1 MDFEDLYNDEPR
13 DSNGASKLS
22 PEKKKIEVSAQ
33 EALATIVSRVV
44 LGLILLVSFTVGCWV
59 SATALHQA
67 DTCWFLALGRW
78 IYEHGAVPD
87 LDPFSWTMAIT
98 ASGQTVAASQVAASN
113 FVVSQWLSALLSYLS
128 TLAGGLLTLLILN
141 DVVIVTA
148 FLSLPIGFV
157 VRRGA
162 PFVAGFALVIL
173 AMLTA
178 LLCPTSCTEIFSYLF
193 IAVFLQVAH
202 HARSAMLWHD
212 DKVFRIAYVLV
223 PLMVLWA
230 NLHVGFI
237 FGLLILAGCLL
248 GASLGKFF
256 KGASSK
262 ALTVELAMALVG
274 SLLAS
279 FATPYGLKLWAV
291 MPQELASLLS
301 HNVNALSYWPYGLL
315 CLAYA
320 LLMVREYRACR
331 GKPGAVVDGLVVSE
345 LVAAGLVGS
354 VAIAATVVI
363 PGLIVFTTLIVLAEV
378 LTLLG
383 LRRLAAHADASMA
396 AAKSDA
402 SMAAAKAEGSA
413 KSDAS
418 VAGAKAEPDKAES
431 VNSEADLAA
440 TQSTSPSE
448 NPRKRTFWQDLNY
461 HSLDVWLAGGAFE
474 LAIVSFCSIAGVCLV
489 GNKITKPELPTVS
502 RAFNHPYEIF
512 NQVVYPTLSPTLSPA
527 ISPSIRP
534 PVSSSLSSSSNEPAG
549 KIASK
554 AIRYIEQHRNELG
567 DKVFN
572 DAAFGDLIEWQLRA
586 TPKVFIDT
594 RLNVYSAK
602 IVADY
607 GTINECLDG
616 WQSRLDACAID
627 WVFVPTNSK
636 LGQSLLNNSA
646 WENRYHDDGAVIFVR
661 KKI

>member
-22 PEKKKIEVSAQ
+22 PEKKKIEVSPQ

-44 LGLILLVSFTVGCWV
+44 LGLILLVSFAVGCWV
-59 SATALHQA
+59 SATALHQS

-87 LDPFSWTMAIT
+87 LDPFSWTMAISA
-98 ASGQTVAASQVAASN
+98 ASGQTAAASQVVASN

-162 PFVAGFALVIL
+162 PFVAGLALVIL

-212 DKVFRIAYVLV
+212 EKVFRIAYVLV

-230 NLHVGFI
+230 NLHVGFV

-256 KGASSK
+256 KGASNK

-291 MPQELASLLS
+291 MPQELSSLLAR
-301 HNVNALSYWPYGLL
+301 NVNAFAYWPYGLL

-320 LLMVREYRACR
+320 LLMVREYRACQ

-345 LVAAGLVGS
+345 LVTAGLVGS
-354 VAIAATVVI
+354 VAIAATVAI

-396 AAKSDA
+396 AAKA
-402 SMAAAKAEGSA
+402 EAAAAPQS
-413 KSDAS
+413 
-418 VAGAKAEPDKAES
+418 
-431 VNSEADLAA
+431 NS
-440 TQSTSPSE
+440 PPE

-489 GNKITKPELPTVS
+489 ANKITKPELPTVS

-512 NQVVYPTLSPTLSPA
+512 NQVVCPNLSSPLS
-527 ISPSIRP
+527 P
-534 PVSSSLSSSSNEPAG
+534 PVSSSLSPASNKPTG

-554 AIRYIEQHRNELG
+554 AIHYIEQHSNELG
-567 DKVFN
+567 DRVFS

-594 RLNVYSAK
+594 RLNVYDAK
-602 IVADY
+602 IGADY
-607 GTINECLDG
+607 RTINECLDG
-616 WQSRLDACAID
+616 WQSRLDAYAID
-627 WVFVPTNSK
+627 WVFVPANSK
-636 LGQSLLNNSA
+636 LGQALLTNSA

>member
-1 MDFEDLYNDEPR
+1 
-13 DSNGASKLS
+13 
-22 PEKKKIEVSAQ
+22 
-33 EALATIVSRVV
+33 
-44 LGLILLVSFTVGCWV
+44 
-59 SATALHQA
+59 
-67 DTCWFLALGRW
+67 
-78 IYEHGAVPD
+78 
-87 LDPFSWTMAIT
+87 MAISA
-98 ASGQTVAASQVAASN
+98 ASGQTAAASQVVASN

-162 PFVAGFALVIL
+162 PFVAGLALVIL

-178 LLCPTSCTEIFSYLF
+178 LFCPTSCTEIFSYLF

-230 NLHVGFI
+230 NLHVGFV

-248 GASLGKFF
+248 GAALGKFF
-256 KGASSK
+256 KGASNK

-291 MPQELASLLS
+291 MPQELSSLLS
-301 HNVNALSYWPYGLL
+301 RNVNAFAYWPYGLL

-320 LLMVREYRACR
+320 LLMVREYRACQ

-345 LVAAGLVGS
+345 LVTAGLVGS
-354 VAIAATVVI
+354 VAIAATAAI

-396 AAKSDA
+396 AAKA
-402 SMAAAKAEGSA
+402 EAAAAPQS
-413 KSDAS
+413 
-418 VAGAKAEPDKAES
+418 
-431 VNSEADLAA
+431 NS
-440 TQSTSPSE
+440 PPE

-489 GNKITKPELPTVS
+489 ANKITKPELPTVS

-512 NQVVYPTLSPTLSPA
+512 NQIVCPNLSLA
-527 ISPSIRP
+527 
-534 PVSSSLSSSSNEPAG
+534 SNEPTG

-554 AIRYIEQHRNELG
+554 AIHYIEQHSNELG
-567 DKVFN
+567 DRVFS

-594 RLNVYSAK
+594 RLNVYDAK

-607 GTINECLDG
+607 RTINDCLDG
-616 WQSRLDACAID
+616 WQSRLDAYAVD
-627 WVFVPTNSK
+627 WVFVPANSK

>member
-59 SATALHQA
+59 AATALHQS

-98 ASGQTVAASQVAASN
+98 ASGQNLSASQVVASN

-162 PFVAGFALVIL
+162 PFVAGLALVIL

-230 NLHVGFI
+230 NLHVGFVI
-237 FGLLILAGCLL
+237 GLLILAGCLL
-248 GASLGKFF
+248 GASLGKLF

-262 ALTVELAMALVG
+262 ALSVELAMALVG

-279 FATPYGLKLWAV
+279 FATPYGLRLWAV
-291 MPQELASLLS
+291 MPQELSSLLAR
-301 HNVNALSYWPYGLL
+301 NVNAFAYWPYWPL
-315 CLAYA
+315 CLTYA
-320 LLMVREYRACR
+320 LLMVREYRACQ
-331 GKPGAVVDGLVVSE
+331 GKPGALVDGLVVSE
-345 LVAAGLVGS
+345 LVTAGLLGS
-354 VAIAATVVI
+354 VAIAATVAI
-363 PGLIVFTTLIVLAEV
+363 PGLIAFTTLIVLAEV

-383 LRRLAAHADASMA
+383 LRRLAKHADASMA
-396 AAKSDA
+396 AAKPDGSARSDA
-402 SMAAAKAEGSA
+402 
-413 KSDAS
+413 
-418 VAGAKAEPDKAES
+418 
-431 VNSEADLAA
+431 AA
-440 TQSTSPSE
+440 TQSTSPPE

-489 GNKITKPELPTVS
+489 ANKIAKPELPTVS
-502 RAFNHPYEIF
+502 RAFNYPYEIF
-512 NQVVYPTLSPTLSPA
+512 NQVVCPNLKPALSPA
-527 ISPSIRP
+527 LSPSA
-534 PVSSSLSSSSNEPAG
+534 SSSLSTTSNELTG

-554 AIRYIEQHRNELG
+554 AIHYIEQHQNELG
-567 DKVFN
+567 DRVFN

-594 RLNVYSAK
+594 RLNVYDARN
-602 IVADY
+602 VADY
-607 GTINECLDG
+607 RSINECLDG
-616 WQSRLDACAID
+616 WQSKLDAYAID
-627 WVFVPTNSK
+627 WVFVPSNSK
-636 LGQSLLNNSA
+636 LGQALLNNSA

>member
-1 MDFEDLYNDEPR
+1 LDFEDLYNDEPR

-22 PEKKKIEVSAQ
+22 PEKKKIEVSPQ

-59 SATALHQA
+59 SATALHQS

-87 LDPFSWTMAIT
+87 LDPFSWTMAISA
-98 ASGQTVAASQVAASN
+98 ASGQTAAASQVVASN

-162 PFVAGFALVIL
+162 PFVAGLALVIL

-178 LLCPTSCTEIFSYLF
+178 LFCPTSCTEIFSYLF

-230 NLHVGFI
+230 NLHVGFV

-248 GASLGKFF
+248 GAALGKFF
-256 KGASSK
+256 KGASNK

-291 MPQELASLLS
+291 MPQELSSLLS
-301 HNVNALSYWPYGLL
+301 RNVNAFAYWPYGLL

-320 LLMVREYRACR
+320 LLMVREYRACQ

-345 LVAAGLVGS
+345 LVTAGLVGS
-354 VAIAATVVI
+354 VAIAATVAI

-396 AAKSDA
+396 AAKA
-402 SMAAAKAEGSA
+402 EAAAAPQS
-413 KSDAS
+413 
-418 VAGAKAEPDKAES
+418 
-431 VNSEADLAA
+431 NS
-440 TQSTSPSE
+440 PPE

-489 GNKITKPELPTVS
+489 ANKITKPELPTVS
-502 RAFNHPYEIF
+502 RAFIHPYEIF
-512 NQVVYPTLSPTLSPA
+512 NQVVCPNLSSPLS
-527 ISPSIRP
+527 P
-534 PVSSSLSSSSNEPAG
+534 PVSSSLSPASNKPTG

-554 AIRYIEQHRNELG
+554 AIHYIEQHSNELG
-567 DKVFN
+567 DRVFS

-594 RLNVYSAK
+594 RLNVYDAK

-607 GTINECLDG
+607 RTINDCLDG
-616 WQSRLDACAID
+616 WQSRLDAYAVD
-627 WVFVPTNSK
+627 WVFVPANSK

>member
-1 MDFEDLYNDEPR
+1 LDFEDLYNDEPR

-22 PEKKKIEVSAQ
+22 PEKKKIEVSPQ

-59 SATALHQA
+59 SATALHQS

-87 LDPFSWTMAIT
+87 LDPFSWTMAISA
-98 ASGQTVAASQVAASN
+98 ASGQTAAASQVVASN

-162 PFVAGFALVIL
+162 PFVAGLALVIL

-178 LLCPTSCTEIFSYLF
+178 LFCPTSCTEIFSYLF

-230 NLHVGFI
+230 NLHVGFV

-248 GASLGKFF
+248 GAALGKFF
-256 KGASSK
+256 KGASNK

-291 MPQELASLLS
+291 MPQELSSLLS
-301 HNVNALSYWPYGLL
+301 RNVNAFAYWPYGLL

-320 LLMVREYRACR
+320 LLMVREYRACQ

-345 LVAAGLVGS
+345 LVTAGLVGS
-354 VAIAATVVI
+354 VAIAATVAI

-396 AAKSDA
+396 AAKA
-402 SMAAAKAEGSA
+402 EAAAAPQS
-413 KSDAS
+413 
-418 VAGAKAEPDKAES
+418 
-431 VNSEADLAA
+431 NS
-440 TQSTSPSE
+440 PPE

-489 GNKITKPELPTVS
+489 ANKITKPELPTVS

-512 NQVVYPTLSPTLSPA
+512 NQVVCPNLSSPLS
-527 ISPSIRP
+527 P
-534 PVSSSLSSSSNEPAG
+534 PVSSSLSPASNKPTG

-554 AIRYIEQHRNELG
+554 AIHYIEQHSNELG
-567 DKVFN
+567 DRVFS

-594 RLNVYSAK
+594 RLNVYDAK

-607 GTINECLDG
+607 RTINDCLDG
-616 WQSRLDACAID
+616 WQSRLDAYAVD
-627 WVFVPTNSK
+627 WVFVPANSK

>member
-87 LDPFSWTMAIT
+87 LDPFSWTMAINS
-98 ASGQTVAASQVAASN
+98 ASGQTVAASPVIASN
-113 FVVSQWLSALLSYLS
+113 FVVGQWLSALLSYLS

-162 PFVAGFALVIL
+162 PFVAGLALVIL

-230 NLHVGFI
+230 NLHVGFVI
-237 FGLLILAGCLL
+237 GLLILAGCLL

-291 MPQELASLLS
+291 MPQELASLLL
-301 HNVNALSYWPYGLL
+301 HNVNALAYWPYGLL

-320 LLMVREYRACR
+320 LLMVREYRACQ
-331 GKPGAVVDGLVVSE
+331 GKHGALVDELVVSE
-345 LVAAGLVGS
+345 LITAGLVGS
-354 VAIAATVVI
+354 VAIAATVAI

-396 AAKSDA
+396 AAKA
-402 SMAAAKAEGSA
+402 
-413 KSDAS
+413 
-418 VAGAKAEPDKAES
+418 
-431 VNSEADLAA
+431 EADSAA
-440 TQSTSPSE
+440 SPSHSPAE

-489 GNKITKPELPTVS
+489 ANKITKPELPTVS

-512 NQVVYPTLSPTLSPA
+512 NQVVCPTLSAA
-527 ISPSIRP
+527 ISPSISPISPSISPR
-534 PVSSSLSSSSNEPAG
+534 VSSSLSPPNEPAG

-554 AIRYIEQHRNELG
+554 AIRYIEQHSNELG

-607 GTINECLDG
+607 RTINECLDG
-616 WQSRLDACAID
+616 WQSRLDAYAID
-627 WVFVPTNSK
+627 CVFVPANSK
-636 LGQSLLNNSA
+636 LGQALLNKSA

>member
-22 PEKKKIEVSAQ
+22 PEKKKIEVSPQ

-59 SATALHQA
+59 SATALHQS

-87 LDPFSWTMAIT
+87 LDPFSWTMAISA
-98 ASGQTVAASQVAASN
+98 ASGQTAAASQVVASN

-162 PFVAGFALVIL
+162 PFVAGLALVIL

-178 LLCPTSCTEIFSYLF
+178 LFCPTSCTEIFSYLF

-230 NLHVGFI
+230 NLHVGFV

-248 GASLGKFF
+248 GAALGKFF
-256 KGASSK
+256 KGASNK

-291 MPQELASLLS
+291 MPQELSSLLS
-301 HNVNALSYWPYGLL
+301 RNVNAFAYWPYGLL

-320 LLMVREYRACR
+320 LLMVREYRACQ

-345 LVAAGLVGS
+345 LVTAGLVGS
-354 VAIAATVVI
+354 VAIAATVAI

-396 AAKSDA
+396 AAKA
-402 SMAAAKAEGSA
+402 EAAAAPQS
-413 KSDAS
+413 
-418 VAGAKAEPDKAES
+418 
-431 VNSEADLAA
+431 NS
-440 TQSTSPSE
+440 PPE

-489 GNKITKPELPTVS
+489 ANKITKPELPTVS

-512 NQVVYPTLSPTLSPA
+512 NQIVCPNLSLA
-527 ISPSIRP
+527 
-534 PVSSSLSSSSNEPAG
+534 SNEPTG

-554 AIRYIEQHRNELG
+554 AIHYIEQHSNELG
-567 DKVFN
+567 DRVFS

-594 RLNVYSAK
+594 RLNVYDAK

-607 GTINECLDG
+607 RTINDCLDG
-616 WQSRLDACAID
+616 WQSRLDAYAVD
-627 WVFVPTNSK
+627 WVFVPANSK

>member
-13 DSNGASKLS
+13 DSNGASKLA

-33 EALATIVSRVV
+33 EALATIVSRVI

-59 SATALHQA
+59 AATALHQS

-87 LDPFSWTMAIT
+87 LDPFAWTGAIT
-98 ASGQTVAASQVAASN
+98 EASGQSVAASQVVANN

-148 FLSLPIGFV
+148 FLSLPIGFA

-162 PFVAGFALVIL
+162 PFVAGLALVIV

-212 DKVFRIAYVLV
+212 DKVFRVAYVLV

-230 NLHVGFI
+230 NLHVGFVI
-237 FGLLILAGCLL
+237 GLLILAACLL
-248 GASLGKFF
+248 GASLGKLF
-256 KGASSK
+256 KGSSSK
-262 ALTVELAMALVG
+262 ALTIELAMALVG

-279 FATPYGLKLWAV
+279 LATPYGLKLWAV

-301 HNVNALSYWPYGLL
+301 HKVNALAYWPCGLL

-320 LLMVREYRACR
+320 LLMVREYRAR
-331 GKPGAVVDGLVVSE
+331 QGKPGALVDGLVVSE
-345 LVAAGLVGS
+345 LVTAGLVGS
-354 VAIAATVVI
+354 VAIAATVAI

-396 AAKSDA
+396 AAH
-402 SMAAAKAEGSA
+402 AAQSA
-413 KSDAS
+413 KSDAL
-418 VAGAKAEPDKAES
+418 VADLKAEPES
-431 VNSEADLAA
+431 
-440 TQSTSPSE
+440 
-448 NPRKRTFWQDLNY
+448 PRKRTFWQDLNY

-489 GNKITKPELPTVS
+489 ANKITKPELPTVS
-502 RAFNHPYEIF
+502 RAFKYPYEIF
-512 NQVVYPTLSPTLSPA
+512 NQVVCPTLSSA
-527 ISPSIRP
+527 A
-534 PVSSSLSSSSNEPAG
+534 NEPVG
-549 KIASK
+549 KIVSK
-554 AIRYIEQHRNELG
+554 AIHYIEQHKDEL
-567 DKVFN
+567 DDRVFN
-572 DAAFGDLIEWQLRA
+572 DAVFGDLIEWQLRA

-594 RLNVYSAK
+594 RLNVYDGK
-602 IVADY
+602 VMNDY
-607 GTINECLDG
+607 RTINECLDG
-616 WQSRLDACAID
+616 WQSRLDANAID
-627 WVFVPTNSK
+627 WVFVPVNSK
-636 LGQSLLNNSA
+636 LGQSLLNQPA
-646 WENRYHDDGAVIFVR
+646 WEKRYHDDGAVIFVR

>member
-59 SATALHQA
+59 AATALHQS

-98 ASGQTVAASQVAASN
+98 AASGQTVAASQAVAGN

-162 PFVAGFALVIL
+162 PFVAGLALVIL

-212 DKVFRIAYVLV
+212 DKVFRIAFVLV

-230 NLHVGFI
+230 NLHVGFVI
-237 FGLLILAGCLL
+237 GLLILAGCLL
-248 GASLGKFF
+248 GAMLGKFF

-262 ALTVELAMALVG
+262 ALTVELVMALVG

-279 FATPYGLKLWAV
+279 LATPYGLKLWAV

-301 HNVNALSYWPYGLL
+301 RHVNAFAYWPYWLL

-320 LLMVREYRACR
+320 LLMVREYRACQ
-331 GKPGAVVDGLVVSE
+331 GKPGALVDGLVVSE
-345 LVAAGLVGS
+345 LVTAGLVGS
-354 VAIAATVVI
+354 VAIAATVAI
-363 PGLIVFTTLIVLAEV
+363 PCLIVFTTLIVLAEV

-396 AAKSDA
+396 AAKADGSAKSDA
-402 SMAAAKAEGSA
+402 SMAAAKA
-413 KSDAS
+413 
-418 VAGAKAEPDKAES
+418 VPES
-431 VNSEADLAA
+431 
-440 TQSTSPSE
+440 
-448 NPRKRTFWQDLNY
+448 PRKRTFWQDLNY

-474 LAIVSFCSIAGVCLV
+474 LAIVSFCSIAGVCLIA
-489 GNKITKPELPTVS
+489 NKITKPELPTVS

-512 NQVVYPTLSPTLSPA
+512 NQVVCPALSSPLS
-527 ISPSIRP
+527 P
-534 PVSSSLSSSSNEPAG
+534 PVSSYLGSASNEPVG

-554 AIRYIEQHRNELG
+554 AIHYIEQHKNELG
-567 DKVFN
+567 DRVFN

-586 TPKVFIDT
+586 TPKVFVDT
-594 RLNVYSAK
+594 RLNVYNAK
-602 IVADY
+602 MLTDY
-607 GTINECLDG
+607 RTINECLDG
-616 WQSRLDACAID
+616 WQSRLDAYAID

-636 LGQSLLNNSA
+636 LGQSLLNQPA

>member
-59 SATALHQA
+59 AATALHQA

-98 ASGQTVAASQVAASN
+98 ASGQNLSASQVVASN
-113 FVVSQWLSALLSYLS
+113 FVVSQWLSALLSFLS

-148 FLSLPIGFV
+148 FLSLPIGFAI
-157 VRRGA
+157 RRGA
-162 PFVAGFALVIL
+162 PFVAGLALVIL
-173 AMLTA
+173 SMLTA

-193 IAVFLQVAH
+193 VAVFLQVAH

-212 DKVFRIAYVLV
+212 DKVFRIAFILV

-230 NLHVGFI
+230 NLHFGFVI
-237 FGLLILAGCLL
+237 GLLILAACLL
-248 GASLGKFF
+248 GALLGKFF
-256 KGASSK
+256 KGISSK
-262 ALTVELAMALVG
+262 ALTIELAIALVG

-279 FATPYGLKLWAV
+279 LATPYGLKLWAV
-291 MPQELASLLS
+291 IPQELSSLFAR
-301 HNVNALSYWPYGLL
+301 HVNAFAYWPYGLL

-331 GKPGAVVDGLVVSE
+331 GKPGAFVDGLVVSE
-345 LVAAGLVGS
+345 LITAGLVGS
-354 VAIAATVVI
+354 VAIAATVAI

-383 LRRLAAHADASMA
+383 LRRLAKHADASMA
-396 AAKSDA
+396 AAKSD
-402 SMAAAKAEGSA
+402 GSA

-418 VAGAKAEPDKAES
+418 MAAANALPES
-431 VNSEADLAA
+431 
-440 TQSTSPSE
+440 
-448 NPRKRTFWQDLNY
+448 PRKRTFWQDLNY

-489 GNKITKPELPTVS
+489 ANKITKPELPTVS
-502 RAFNHPYEIF
+502 RAFNYPYEIF
-512 NQVVYPTLSPTLSPA
+512 NQVVCPALSPA
-527 ISPSIRP
+527 LRS
-534 PVSSSLSSSSNEPAG
+534 PVSSSLSSAANEPVG

-554 AIRYIEQHRNELG
+554 AIHYIEQHNNDLG
-567 DKVFN
+567 DRVFN
-572 DAAFGDLIEWQLRA
+572 DAAVGDLIEWQLRA

-594 RLNVYSAK
+594 RLNVYNAK
-602 IVADY
+602 TLADY
-607 GTINECLDG
+607 RTINECLAG
-616 WQSRLDACAID
+616 WQSLLDAYAID
-627 WVFVPTNSK
+627 WVFVPANSK
-636 LGQSLLNNSA
+636 LGQSLLNEPG
-646 WENRYHDDGAVIFVR
+646 WESRYHDDGAAIFVR

>member
-1 MDFEDLYNDEPR
+1 LDFEDLYNDEPR

-22 PEKKKIEVSAQ
+22 PEKKKIEVSPQ

-44 LGLILLVSFTVGCWV
+44 LGLILLVSFAVGCWV
-59 SATALHQA
+59 SATALHQS

-87 LDPFSWTMAIT
+87 LDPFSWTMAVSA
-98 ASGQTVAASQVAASN
+98 ASGQTVAASQVVANN

-162 PFVAGFALVIL
+162 PFVAGLALVIL

-212 DKVFRIAYVLV
+212 EKVFRIAYVLV

-230 NLHVGFI
+230 NLHVGFV

-291 MPQELASLLS
+291 MPQELSSLLAR
-301 HNVNALSYWPYGLL
+301 NVNAFAYWPYGLL

-320 LLMVREYRACR
+320 LLMVREYRACQ

-345 LVAAGLVGS
+345 LVTAGLVGS
-354 VAIAATVVI
+354 VAIAATVAI

-396 AAKSDA
+396 AAHAEAD
-402 SMAAAKAEGSA
+402 AAAPQSNSPPENS
-413 KSDAS
+413 
-418 VAGAKAEPDKAES
+418 PPES
-431 VNSEADLAA
+431 
-440 TQSTSPSE
+440 
-448 NPRKRTFWQDLNY
+448 PRKRTFWQDLNY

-474 LAIVSFCSIAGVCLV
+474 LAIVSLCSIAGVCLV
-489 GNKITKPELPTVS
+489 ANKITKPELPTVS
-502 RAFNHPYEIF
+502 RAFNYPYEIF
-512 NQVVYPTLSPTLSPA
+512 NQVVCPN
-527 ISPSIRP
+527 
-534 PVSSSLSSSSNEPAG
+534 LSSASNEPTG

-554 AIRYIEQHRNELG
+554 AIHYIEQHKNELG
-567 DKVFN
+567 DRVFS

-594 RLNVYSAK
+594 RLNVYDAK
-602 IVADY
+602 IGADY
-607 GTINECLDG
+607 RTINECLDG
-616 WQSRLDACAID
+616 WQSRLDAYAID
-627 WVFVPTNSK
+627 WVFVPANSK
-636 LGQSLLNNSA
+636 LGQALLTNSA

>member
-1 MDFEDLYNDEPR
+1 LDFEDLYNDEPR

-44 LGLILLVSFTVGCWV
+44 LGLILLVSFTVGCWL
-59 SATALHQA
+59 SATALHQS

-98 ASGQTVAASQVAASN
+98 EASGQTVAASQVVASN

-162 PFVAGFALVIL
+162 PFVAGLALVIL

-230 NLHVGFI
+230 NLHVGFVV
-237 FGLLILAGCLL
+237 GLLILAGCLL

-262 ALTVELAMALVG
+262 ALTVELAMALAG
-274 SLLAS
+274 SFLAS
-279 FATPYGLKLWAV
+279 LATPYGLKLWAV

-301 HNVNALSYWPYGLL
+301 RHVNAFAYWPYGLL

-320 LLMVREYRACR
+320 LLMVREYRACQ
-331 GKPGAVVDGLVVSE
+331 GKPGALVDGLVVSE
-345 LVAAGLVGS
+345 LVTAGLVGS
-354 VAIAATVVI
+354 VAIAATVAI

-396 AAKSDA
+396 AAKA
-402 SMAAAKAEGSA
+402 
-413 KSDAS
+413 DAS
-418 VAGAKAEPDKAES
+418 VADAKAVPES
-431 VNSEADLAA
+431 
-440 TQSTSPSE
+440 
-448 NPRKRTFWQDLNY
+448 PRKRTFWQDLNY

-489 GNKITKPELPTVS
+489 ANKITKPELPTVS
-502 RAFNHPYEIF
+502 RAFNYPYEIF
-512 NQVVYPTLSPTLSPA
+512 NQVVCPA
-527 ISPSIRP
+527 
-534 PVSSSLSSSSNEPAG
+534 LSSSSNEPAG

-554 AIRYIEQHRNELG
+554 AIHYIEQHSNELG
-567 DKVFN
+567 DRVFN
-572 DAAFGDLIEWQLRA
+572 DAAVGDLIEWQLRA

-594 RLNVYSAK
+594 RLNVYNAK
-602 IVADY
+602 IMTDY
-607 GTINECLDG
+607 RTINECLEG
-616 WQSRLDACAID
+616 WQSRLDAYAID
-627 WVFVPTNSK
+627 WVFVPANSK
-636 LGQSLLNNSA
+636 LGQSLLNQPA

>member
-1 MDFEDLYNDEPR
+1 LDFEDLYNDEPR
-13 DSNGASKLS
+13 ASNGPSKLS
-22 PEKKKIEVSAQ
+22 PEKKKIEVSPQ

-59 SATALHQA
+59 AATALHQS

-98 ASGQTVAASQVAASN
+98 ASGQSLAASQDIASS
-113 FVVSQWLSALLSYLS
+113 FIVSQWLSALLSYLS

-148 FLSLPIGFV
+148 FLSLPIGFS

-162 PFVAGFALVIL
+162 PFVAGLALVIL
-173 AMLTA
+173 AMQTA

-212 DKVFRIAYVLV
+212 DKVFRIAFVLV

-230 NLHVGFI
+230 NLHVGFVI
-237 FGLLILAGCLL
+237 GLLILAGCLL
-248 GASLGKFF
+248 GASLGKLF

-262 ALTVELAMALVG
+262 ALTNELTMALVG

-279 FATPYGLKLWAV
+279 LATPYGLKLWAV
-291 MPQELASLLS
+291 IPQELSSLLS
-301 HNVNALSYWPYGLL
+301 RHVNAFAYWPYGLL

-331 GKPGAVVDGLVVSE
+331 GKSEALVGGLVVSE
-345 LVAAGLVGS
+345 LVTAGLVGS
-354 VAIAATVVI
+354 VAIAATVAI
-363 PGLIVFTTLIVLAEV
+363 PGLIVFATLIVLAEA

-396 AAKSDA
+396 AGRSDA
-402 SMAAAKAEGSA
+402 AAPQSN
-413 KSDAS
+413 S
-418 VAGAKAEPDKAES
+418 PPES
-431 VNSEADLAA
+431 
-440 TQSTSPSE
+440 
-448 NPRKRTFWQDLNY
+448 PRKRTFWQDLNY

-489 GNKITKPELPTVS
+489 ANKITKPQLPTVS
-502 RAFNHPYEIF
+502 RAFNYPYEIF
-512 NQVVYPTLSPTLSPA
+512 NQIVCPALSPA
-527 ISPSIRP
+527 LSS
-534 PVSSSLSSSSNEPAG
+534 PVSSSLSSAPNEPAG
-549 KIASK
+549 KLAGK
-554 AIRYIEQHRNELG
+554 AIQYIEQHKNELG
-567 DKVFN
+567 DRVFN
-572 DAAFGDLIEWQLRA
+572 DAACGDLIEWQLRA

-594 RLNVYSAK
+594 RLNVYNAK
-602 IVADY
+602 ILADY
-607 GTINECLDG
+607 CTINECLDG
-616 WQSRLDACAID
+616 WQSRLDAYAID
-627 WVFVPTNSK
+627 WVFVPSNSK

-646 WENRYHDDGAVIFVR
+646 WEIRYQGDGAVIFVR

>member
-1 MDFEDLYNDEPR
+1 LDFEDLYNDEPR

-22 PEKKKIEVSAQ
+22 PEKKKIEVSPQ

-59 SATALHQA
+59 SATALHQS

-98 ASGQTVAASQVAASN
+98 ASGQTIAASQDIASS
-113 FVVSQWLSALLSYLS
+113 FIVSQWLSALLSYLS

-148 FLSLPIGFV
+148 FLSLPIGFS

-162 PFVAGFALVIL
+162 PFVAGLALVIL

-212 DKVFRIAYVLV
+212 EKVFRIAYVLV

-237 FGLLILAGCLL
+237 IGLLILAGCLL

-291 MPQELASLLS
+291 MPQQLSSLLAR
-301 HNVNALSYWPYGLL
+301 NVNAFAYWPYGLL

-320 LLMVREYRACR
+320 LLMVREYRACQ
-331 GKPGAVVDGLVVSE
+331 GKHGALVDGLVVSE
-345 LVAAGLVGS
+345 LVTAGLVGS
-354 VAIAATVVI
+354 VAIAATVAI

-396 AAKSDA
+396 AAKSE
-402 SMAAAKAEGSA
+402 AAAAASQSNSPPGNSPPEG
-413 KSDAS
+413 
-418 VAGAKAEPDKAES
+418 
-431 VNSEADLAA
+431 
-440 TQSTSPSE
+440 
-448 NPRKRTFWQDLNY
+448 PRKRTFWQDLNY

-489 GNKITKPELPTVS
+489 ANKITKPELPTVS
-502 RAFNHPYEIF
+502 RAFNYPYEIF
-512 NQVVYPTLSPTLSPA
+512 NQVVCPTLSPSLS
-527 ISPSIRP
+527 SSI
-534 PVSSSLSSSSNEPAG
+534 SSSLSPASNEPTG

-554 AIRYIEQHRNELG
+554 AIQYIEHHKNELG
-567 DKVFN
+567 DRVFN
-572 DAAFGDLIEWQLRA
+572 DAACGDLIEWQLRA

-594 RLNVYSAK
+594 RLNVYNAK

-607 GTINECLDG
+607 RTINECLDG
-616 WQSRLDACAID
+616 WQSRLDAYAID
-627 WVFVPTNSK
+627 WVFVPSNSK
-636 LGQSLLNNSA
+636 LGQALLDNSA
-646 WENRYHDDGAVIFVR
+646 WEIRYQGDGAVIFVR

>member
-22 PEKKKIEVSAQ
+22 PEKKKIEVSPQ

-59 SATALHQA
+59 SATALHQS

-87 LDPFSWTMAIT
+87 LDPFSWTMAISA
-98 ASGQTVAASQVAASN
+98 ASGQTAAASQVVASN

-162 PFVAGFALVIL
+162 PFVAGLALVIL

-178 LLCPTSCTEIFSYLF
+178 LFCPTSCTEIFSYLF

-230 NLHVGFI
+230 NLHVGFV

-291 MPQELASLLS
+291 MPQELSSLLS
-301 HNVNALSYWPYGLL
+301 RNVNAFAYWPCGLL

-320 LLMVREYRACR
+320 LLMVREYRACQ

-345 LVAAGLVGS
+345 LVTAGLVGS
-354 VAIAATVVI
+354 VAIAATVAI

-396 AAKSDA
+396 AAKA
-402 SMAAAKAEGSA
+402 EAA
-413 KSDAS
+413 
-418 VAGAKAEPDKAES
+418 
-431 VNSEADLAA
+431 AA
-440 TQSTSPSE
+440 TQSTSPPENSPPE

-489 GNKITKPELPTVS
+489 ANKITKPELPTVS
-502 RAFNHPYEIF
+502 RAFNYPYEIF
-512 NQVVYPTLSPTLSPA
+512 NQVVCPN
-527 ISPSIRP
+527 
-534 PVSSSLSSSSNEPAG
+534 LSSASNEPTG

-554 AIRYIEQHRNELG
+554 AIHYIEQHSNELG
-567 DKVFN
+567 DSVFS

-594 RLNVYSAK
+594 RLNVYDAK

-607 GTINECLDG
+607 RTINDCLDG
-616 WQSRLDACAID
+616 WQSRLDAYAID
-627 WVFVPTNSK
+627 WVFVPANSK

>member
-22 PEKKKIEVSAQ
+22 PEKKKIEVSPQ

-59 SATALHQA
+59 SATALHQS

-87 LDPFSWTMAIT
+87 LDPFSWTMAVSA
-98 ASGQTVAASQVAASN
+98 ASGQTVAASQVVANN

-162 PFVAGFALVIL
+162 PFVAGLALVIL

-230 NLHVGFI
+230 NLHVGFV

-291 MPQELASLLS
+291 MPQELSSLLAR
-301 HNVNALSYWPYGLL
+301 NVNAFAYWPYGLL

-320 LLMVREYRACR
+320 LLMVREYRACQ

-345 LVAAGLVGS
+345 LVTAGLVGS
-354 VAIAATVVI
+354 VAIAATVAI

-396 AAKSDA
+396 AAHAEAD
-402 SMAAAKAEGSA
+402 AAAPQSNSPPENS
-413 KSDAS
+413 
-418 VAGAKAEPDKAES
+418 PPES
-431 VNSEADLAA
+431 
-440 TQSTSPSE
+440 
-448 NPRKRTFWQDLNY
+448 PRKRTFWQDLNY

-474 LAIVSFCSIAGVCLV
+474 LAIVSLCSIAGVCLV
-489 GNKITKPELPTVS
+489 ANKITKPELPTVS
-502 RAFNHPYEIF
+502 RAFNYPYEIF
-512 NQVVYPTLSPTLSPA
+512 NQVVCPN
-527 ISPSIRP
+527 
-534 PVSSSLSSSSNEPAG
+534 LSSASNEPTG

-554 AIRYIEQHRNELG
+554 AIHYIEQHKNELG
-567 DKVFN
+567 DRVFS

-594 RLNVYSAK
+594 RLNVYDAK
-602 IVADY
+602 IGADY
-607 GTINECLDG
+607 RTINECLDG
-616 WQSRLDACAID
+616 WQSRLDAYAID
-627 WVFVPTNSK
+627 WVFVPANSK
-636 LGQSLLNNSA
+636 LGQALLTNSA

>member
-59 SATALHQA
+59 SATALHQS

-98 ASGQTVAASQVAASN
+98 EASGQTVAASQAVANN

-162 PFVAGFALVIL
+162 PFVAGLALVIL

-230 NLHVGFI
+230 NLHVGFVV
-237 FGLLILAGCLL
+237 GLLILAGCLL

-274 SLLAS
+274 SFLAS
-279 FATPYGLKLWAV
+279 LVTPYGLKLWAV

-301 HNVNALSYWPYGLL
+301 RNVNAFAYWPYGLL

-320 LLMVREYRACR
+320 LLMVREYRACQ
-331 GKPGAVVDGLVVSE
+331 GKPGALVDGLVVSE
-345 LVAAGLVGS
+345 LVTAGLVGS
-354 VAIAATVVI
+354 AAIAATVAI

-396 AAKSDA
+396 AAKSVPG
-402 SMAAAKAEGSA
+402 KAE
-413 KSDAS
+413 
-418 VAGAKAEPDKAES
+418 
-431 VNSEADLAA
+431 ADAA
-440 TQSTSPSE
+440 TPQSSSPPGNSLPANTPPE
-448 NPRKRTFWQDLNY
+448 ILPPESPRKRTFWQDLNY

-489 GNKITKPELPTVS
+489 ANKITKPELPTVS

-512 NQVVYPTLSPTLSPA
+512 NQVVCPA
-527 ISPSIRP
+527 IRMAA
-534 PVSSSLSSSSNEPAG
+534 NEPVG
-549 KIASK
+549 KIAGK
-554 AIRYIEQHRNELG
+554 AIHYVEQHKNELG
-567 DKVFN
+567 DRVFN

-594 RLNVYSAK
+594 RLNVYNAR
-602 IVADY
+602 IMTDY
-607 GTINECLDG
+607 RTINECLDG
-616 WQSRLDACAID
+616 WQSRLDAYAID
-627 WVFVPTNSK
+627 WVFVPVNSK
-636 LGQSLLNNSA
+636 LGQALLNNSA

>member
-22 PEKKKIEVSAQ
+22 PEKKKIEVSPQ

-44 LGLILLVSFTVGCWV
+44 LGLILLVSFAVGCWV
-59 SATALHQA
+59 SATALHQS

-87 LDPFSWTMAIT
+87 LDPFSWTMAVSA
-98 ASGQTVAASQVAASN
+98 ASGQTVAASQVVANN

-162 PFVAGFALVIL
+162 PFVAGLALVIL

-230 NLHVGFI
+230 NLHVGFV

-248 GASLGKFF
+248 GAALGKFF

-291 MPQELASLLS
+291 MPQELSSLLAR
-301 HNVNALSYWPYGLL
+301 NVNAFAYWPYGLL

-320 LLMVREYRACR
+320 LLMVREYRACQ

-345 LVAAGLVGS
+345 LVTAGLVGS
-354 VAIAATVVI
+354 VAIAATVAI

-396 AAKSDA
+396 AAKA
-402 SMAAAKAEGSA
+402 EAAAAPQS
-413 KSDAS
+413 
-418 VAGAKAEPDKAES
+418 
-431 VNSEADLAA
+431 NS
-440 TQSTSPSE
+440 PPE

-489 GNKITKPELPTVS
+489 ANKITKPELPTVS

-512 NQVVYPTLSPTLSPA
+512 NQVVCPNLSSPLS
-527 ISPSIRP
+527 P
-534 PVSSSLSSSSNEPAG
+534 PVSSSLSPASNKPTG

-554 AIRYIEQHRNELG
+554 AIHYIEQHSNELG
-567 DKVFN
+567 DRVFS

-594 RLNVYSAK
+594 RLNVYDAK
-602 IVADY
+602 IGADY
-607 GTINECLDG
+607 RTINECLDG
-616 WQSRLDACAID
+616 WQSRLDAYAVD
-627 WVFVPTNSK
+627 WVFVPANSK

>member
-22 PEKKKIEVSAQ
+22 PEKKKIEVSPQ

-59 SATALHQA
+59 SATALHQS

-87 LDPFSWTMAIT
+87 LDPFSWTMAISA
-98 ASGQTVAASQVAASN
+98 ASGQTAAASQVVASN

-162 PFVAGFALVIL
+162 PFVAGLALVIL

-178 LLCPTSCTEIFSYLF
+178 LFCPTSCTEIFSYLF

-230 NLHVGFI
+230 NLHVGFV

-248 GASLGKFF
+248 GAALGKFF
-256 KGASSK
+256 KGASNK

-291 MPQELASLLS
+291 MPQELSSLLS
-301 HNVNALSYWPYGLL
+301 RNVNAFAYWPYGLL

-320 LLMVREYRACR
+320 LLMVREYRACQ

-345 LVAAGLVGS
+345 LVTAGLVGS
-354 VAIAATVVI
+354 VAIAATVAI

-396 AAKSDA
+396 AAKA
-402 SMAAAKAEGSA
+402 EAAAAPQS
-413 KSDAS
+413 
-418 VAGAKAEPDKAES
+418 
-431 VNSEADLAA
+431 NS
-440 TQSTSPSE
+440 PPE

-489 GNKITKPELPTVS
+489 ANKITKPELPTVS

-512 NQVVYPTLSPTLSPA
+512 NQVVCPNLSSPLS
-527 ISPSIRP
+527 P
-534 PVSSSLSSSSNEPAG
+534 PVSSSLSPASNKPTG

-554 AIRYIEQHRNELG
+554 AIHYIEQHSNELG
-567 DKVFN
+567 DRVFS

-594 RLNVYSAK
+594 RLNVYDAK

-607 GTINECLDG
+607 RTINDCLDG
-616 WQSRLDACAID
+616 WQSRLDAYAVD
-627 WVFVPTNSK
+627 WVFVPANSK

>member
-59 SATALHQA
+59 AATALHQS

-87 LDPFSWTMAIT
+87 LDPFSWTGAIAE
-98 ASGQTVAASQVAASN
+98 ASGQTVAASQVVANN

-162 PFVAGFALVIL
+162 PFVAGLALVIV

-212 DKVFRIAYVLV
+212 DRVFRIAYVLV

-230 NLHVGFI
+230 NLHVGFVI
-237 FGLLILAGCLL
+237 GLLILAACLL
-248 GASLGKFF
+248 GASLGKLF

-262 ALTVELAMALVG
+262 ALTFELAMALLG
-274 SLLAS
+274 SLMAS

-291 MPQELASLLS
+291 MPRELASLLS
-301 HNVNALSYWPYGLL
+301 HNVNAFAYWPYGLL

-320 LLMVREYRACR
+320 LLMVRECRACK
-331 GKPGAVVDGLVVSE
+331 GKPGALVDQLVISE
-345 LVAAGLVGS
+345 LVTAGLVGS
-354 VAIAATVVI
+354 VAIAATMAI
-363 PGLIVFTTLIVLAEV
+363 PGLIVYTTLIVLAEV

-396 AAKSDA
+396 AAHADQ
-402 SMAAAKAEGSA
+402 SA
-413 KSDAS
+413 KSEAL
-418 VAGAKAEPDKAES
+418 VADLKAEPES
-431 VNSEADLAA
+431 
-440 TQSTSPSE
+440 
-448 NPRKRTFWQDLNY
+448 PRKRTFWQDLNY

-489 GNKITKPELPTVS
+489 ANKITKPELPTVS
-502 RAFNHPYEIF
+502 RAFKYPYEF
-512 NQVVYPTLSPTLSPA
+512 LNQVTKPA
-527 ISPSIRP
+527 A
-534 PVSSSLSSSSNEPAG
+534 NEPVG

-554 AIRYIEQHRNELG
+554 AIHYIEQHKDELG
-567 DKVFN
+567 DRVFN
-572 DAAFGDLIEWQLRA
+572 YAAFGDLIEWQSRA

-594 RLNVYSAK
+594 RLNVYDGK
-602 IVADY
+602 IMNDY
-607 GTINECLDG
+607 RTINECLDG
-616 WQSRLDACAID
+616 WQSRLDANAID
-627 WVFVPTNSK
+627 WIFVPANSK
-636 LGQSLLNNSA
+636 LDQLLLNQPA

>member
-13 DSNGASKLS
+13 ASNGPSKLS
-22 PEKKKIEVSAQ
+22 PEKKKIEVSPQ

-59 SATALHQA
+59 AATALHQS

-98 ASGQTVAASQVAASN
+98 ASGQSLAASQDIASS
-113 FVVSQWLSALLSYLS
+113 FIVSQWLSALLSYLS

-148 FLSLPIGFV
+148 FLSLPIGFS

-162 PFVAGFALVIL
+162 PFVAGLALVIL
-173 AMLTA
+173 AMQTA

-212 DKVFRIAYVLV
+212 DKVFRIAFVLV

-230 NLHVGFI
+230 NLHVGFVI
-237 FGLLILAGCLL
+237 GLLILAGCLL
-248 GASLGKFF
+248 GASLGKLF

-262 ALTVELAMALVG
+262 ALTNELTMALVG

-279 FATPYGLKLWAV
+279 LATPYGLKLWAV
-291 MPQELASLLS
+291 IPQELSSLLS
-301 HNVNALSYWPYGLL
+301 RHVNAFAYWPYGLL

-331 GKPGAVVDGLVVSE
+331 GKSEALVGGLVVSE
-345 LVAAGLVGS
+345 LVTAGLVGS
-354 VAIAATVVI
+354 VAIAATVAI
-363 PGLIVFTTLIVLAEV
+363 PGLIVFATLIVLAEA

-396 AAKSDA
+396 AGRSDA
-402 SMAAAKAEGSA
+402 AAPQSN
-413 KSDAS
+413 S
-418 VAGAKAEPDKAES
+418 PPES
-431 VNSEADLAA
+431 
-440 TQSTSPSE
+440 
-448 NPRKRTFWQDLNY
+448 PRKRTFWQDLNY

-489 GNKITKPELPTVS
+489 ANKITKPQLPTVS
-502 RAFNHPYEIF
+502 RAFNYPYEIF
-512 NQVVYPTLSPTLSPA
+512 NQIVCPALSPA
-527 ISPSIRP
+527 LSS
-534 PVSSSLSSSSNEPAG
+534 PVSSSLSSAPNEPAG
-549 KIASK
+549 KLAGK
-554 AIRYIEQHRNELG
+554 AIQYIEQHKNELG
-567 DKVFN
+567 DRVFN
-572 DAAFGDLIEWQLRA
+572 DAACGDLIEWQLRA

-594 RLNVYSAK
+594 RLNVYNAK
-602 IVADY
+602 ILADY
-607 GTINECLDG
+607 CTINECLDG
-616 WQSRLDACAID
+616 WQSRLDAYAID
-627 WVFVPTNSK
+627 WVFVPSNSK

-646 WENRYHDDGAVIFVR
+646 WEIRYQGDGAVIFVR

>member
-44 LGLILLVSFTVGCWV
+44 LGLILLVSFIVGCWV
-59 SATALHQA
+59 SATALYQS

-98 ASGQTVAASQVAASN
+98 EASGKTVAASQVVANN

-162 PFVAGFALVIL
+162 PFVAGLALVIL

-212 DKVFRIAYVLV
+212 DKVFRIAFVLV

-230 NLHVGFI
+230 NLHVGFVI
-237 FGLLILAGCLL
+237 GLLILAGCLL

-262 ALTVELAMALVG
+262 ALTVELAMALAG

-279 FATPYGLKLWAV
+279 LATPSGLKLWAV

-301 HNVNALSYWPYGLL
+301 RNVNAFAYWPYGLL

-320 LLMVREYRACR
+320 LLMVREYRACQ
-331 GKPGAVVDGLVVSE
+331 GKPGALVDGLVVSE
-345 LVAAGLVGS
+345 LVTAGLVGS
-354 VAIAATVVI
+354 VAIAATVAI

-396 AAKSDA
+396 AAKAD
-402 SMAAAKAEGSA
+402 GSA

-418 VAGAKAEPDKAES
+418 VADAKTVPES
-431 VNSEADLAA
+431 
-440 TQSTSPSE
+440 
-448 NPRKRTFWQDLNY
+448 PRKRTFWQDLNY

-474 LAIVSFCSIAGVCLV
+474 LAIVSFCSIAGVCLIA
-489 GNKITKPELPTVS
+489 NKITKPELPTVS

-512 NQVVYPTLSPTLSPA
+512 NQVACPALSSALS
-527 ISPSIRP
+527 P
-534 PVSSSLSSSSNEPAG
+534 PVSSSLSLAANEPVGEVAG
-549 KIASK
+549 KAVH
-554 AIRYIEQHRNELG
+554 YIEQHKNELG
-567 DKVFN
+567 DRVFN

-594 RLNVYSAK
+594 RLNVYNAK
-602 IVADY
+602 IMTDY
-607 GTINECLDG
+607 RTINECLDG
-616 WQSRLDACAID
+616 WQSRLDAYAID
-627 WVFVPTNSK
+627 WVFVPVNSK
-636 LGQSLLNNSA
+636 LGPALLNNSA